1 VDGIT
6 WQPKR
11 ELGSNG
17 IAALIMSQLEQKEVC
32 KVTTVED
39 DTDFQSYLETNPS
52 GLVMLAGPWRDWPE
66 PVLQQDT
73 GDFVKWL
80 KINAPSIPVEV
91 RKKEQRLLLQSG
103 DYLLHLAFLDSD
115 VSVQIYLNMVA
126 SYLYDKLKCALK
138 GEKARVHFSAVYED
152 KANKVVK
159 RFDFEGDIEA
169 LQKVIKRFD
178 LNKFLDD

>member
-1 VDGIT
+1 MTASV
-6 WQPKR
+6 
-11 ELGSNG
+11 
-17 IAALIMSQLEQKEVC
+17 MSQLEPKEICQVA
-32 KVTTVED
+32 TVED
-39 DTDFQSYLETNPS
+39 DADFRSHLETNPS
-52 GLVMLAGPWRDWPE
+52 GLVMVAEPWGDWPE
-66 PVLQQDT
+66 PVLRQDA

-91 RKKEQRLLLQSG
+91 RKTEQRLFLQSG
-103 DYLLHLAFLDSD
+103 DYWLPLAFLASD

-126 SYLYDKLKCALK
+126 SYLYDKLKGALK

-169 LQKVIKRFD
+169 LQKAIKRFD